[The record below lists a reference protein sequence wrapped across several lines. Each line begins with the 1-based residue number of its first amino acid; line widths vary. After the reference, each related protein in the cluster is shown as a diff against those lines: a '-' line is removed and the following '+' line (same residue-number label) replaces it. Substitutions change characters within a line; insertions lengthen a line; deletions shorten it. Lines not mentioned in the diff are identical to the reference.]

1 MTSDPSASVSSI
13 RFGNRRLV
21 GQSRARDQIIQAVD
35 SGRVSHAWLL
45 SGPEGSGKT
54 AFALAFAELLNGIE
68 NLSELGDARKSRKSS
83 WRSHPD
89 IHLFLPIP
97 STLARNEHARAR
109 EMKERLN
116 VLEED
121 PYEIVNFAQRP
132 SLDDGDSSKNLQAF
146 YPIKFFND
154 HIRKTSFHKPNE
166 GDYTVVILTGVET
179 MGHEAANAFLKLLEE
194 PPPNLIFLL
203 TTTGREKLLPTL
215 LSRCQ
220 QIRFNPLSDQE
231 ITDALIQYDGRDP
244 VQAEWL
250 ARVASGNYIM
260 ARNFDPEAL
269 EQGRR
274 ELISFLR
281 QAYIQDAPNLISTIQ
296 QWHNKLNTEN
306 QIGLCNTLELL
317 LRDLMIYRQTGD
329 SSLITNIDQLE
340 VIRKFCESLQ
350 EARLDD
356 MIRTLAEARQLI
368 GRNVQFKIAFTTLAF
383 RFFNLMRGI
392 DPVIP
397 DHEAWKHLPA
407 QTDIL

>member
-21 GQSRARDQIIQAVD
+21 GQSRAREQIVQAVD
-35 SGRVSHAWLL
+35 SGRLSHAWLL

-68 NLSELGDARKSRKSS
+68 NLSELGDARNSRKSS
-83 WRSHPD
+83 WRNHPD

-97 STLARNEHARAR
+97 SSLAINEHARAR

-116 VLEED
+116 LLEED

-132 SLDDGDSSKNLQAF
+132 SLDDGDFSKNLQAF
-146 YPIKFFND
+146 YPIKYFSD

-166 GDYTVVILTGVET
+166 GDYTVVILIGVET
-179 MGHEAANAFLKLLEE
+179 MGNEAANAFLKLLEE
-194 PPPNLIFLL
+194 PPPNLVFLL

-231 ITDALIQYDGRDP
+231 ITDALIRYDGRDP
-244 VQAEWL
+244 AQAEWL
-250 ARVASGNYIM
+250 ARVASGNYTM

-281 QAYIQDAPNLISTIQ
+281 RAYIQDASNLIPVIR

-317 LRDLMIYRQTGD
+317 LRDLMIYRQTED
-329 SSLITNIDQLE
+329 PSLITNIDQLE

-350 EARLDD
+350 DARLDD
-356 MIRTLAEARQLI
+356 MIRSLAEARQLI
-368 GRNVQFKIAFTTLAF
+368 GRNVQFKIVFTTLAF

-397 DHEAWKHLPA
+397 DFEEWKHLPA

>member
-1 MTSDPSASVSSI
+1 MTSDSSVSVSSI
-13 RFGNRRLV
+13 RFGSRRLV
-21 GQSRARDQIIQAVD
+21 GQSRAREQIVQAVA
-35 SGRVSHAWLL
+35 SGRLSHAWLL

-97 STLARNEHARAR
+97 TTLVKNEHARVR

-116 VLEED
+116 LLDED
-121 PYEIVNFAQRP
+121 PYQIVNFAQRP
-132 SLDDGDSSKNLQAF
+132 SLDDGNSSKNLQAF
-146 YPIKFFND
+146 YPIKYFTE
-154 HIRKTSFHKPNE
+154 HIRSICFHKPNE

-179 MGHEAANAFLKLLEE
+179 MRNEAANAFLKLLEE
-194 PPPNLIFLL
+194 PPPNLVFLL
-203 TTTGREKLLPTL
+203 TTSGREKLLPTL

-220 QIRFNPLSDQE
+220 QIRFNPLSEQE
-231 ITDALIQYDGRDP
+231 ITDALIRYDGRDP
-244 VQAEWL
+244 EQAEWL
-250 ARVASGNYIM
+250 ARVASGNYTM

-269 EQGRR
+269 DQGRR

-281 QAYIQDAPNLISTIQ
+281 QAYTQDAANLLPTIQ
-296 QWHNKLNTEN
+296 QWHNRLNTEN
-306 QIGLCNTLELL
+306 QIGLCNTLEFL

-329 SSLITNIDQLE
+329 SSLITNIDQIE

-356 MIRTLAEARQLI
+356 MIRSLSEARKLI
-368 GRNVQFKIAFTTLAF
+368 GRNVQFKIAFTVLAF
-383 RFFNLMRGI
+383 RFFTLMRGI
-392 DPVIP
+392 DTVIP
-397 DHEAWKHLPA
+397 DHEEWRHLPA
-407 QTDIL
+407 QPDIL